1 MSDRIIYGPLELPS
15 GKKVKFYAPLGSDR
29 NNVLQMT
36 QISAERALS
45 DAMLVDDYLAAKC
58 ITEVDGKTS
67 DGDYKRLFDDW
78 TQKDIS
84 YYRAVYDEMFGLNGE
99 SRDKAKEAA
108 AFLLKGSTSTDGSSS
123 PSTVA

>member
-36 QISAERALS
+36 QIAAERVIT
-45 DAMLVDDYLAAKC
+45 DAMLVDDYIAAKC

-67 DGDYKRLFDDW
+67 DGDYKRMFDSW
-78 TQKDIS
+78 PQKDIL
-84 YYRAVYDEMFGLNGE
+84 YFRAVFDEMFGLNEE
-99 SRDKAKEAA
+99 SRDKAKDAA
-108 AFLLKGSTSTDGSSS
+108 AFLLKGSISTDGSSS
-123 PSTVA
+123 PSAVA